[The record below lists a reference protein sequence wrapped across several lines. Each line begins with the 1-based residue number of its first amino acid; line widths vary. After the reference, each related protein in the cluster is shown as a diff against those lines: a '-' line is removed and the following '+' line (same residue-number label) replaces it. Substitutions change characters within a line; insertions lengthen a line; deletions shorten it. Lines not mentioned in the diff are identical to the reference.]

1 MDVLYGQ
8 KRMVNSLQHIKTET
22 LFFDH
27 KKAPALAEGQ
37 KPPFLNSFKGI

>member
-8 KRMVNSLQHIKTET
+8 KRRGNNLLHIKTET

-27 KKAPALAEGQ
+27 KKAPALADGQ
-37 KPPFLNSFKGI
+37 KPLFLTCHE